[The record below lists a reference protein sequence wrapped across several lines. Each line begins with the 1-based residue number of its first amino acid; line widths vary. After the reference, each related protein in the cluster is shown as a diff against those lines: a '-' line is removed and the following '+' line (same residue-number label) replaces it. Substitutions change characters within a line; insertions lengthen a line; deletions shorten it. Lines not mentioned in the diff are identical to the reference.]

1 MRKLIHFSM
10 GFFALLLKFLSPLE
24 AMICAVAAF
33 LHNLYIFP
41 FYGRRKIEKDFEKEK
56 RYSAIVSYPAV
67 VFFIILF
74 SYLTNFK
81 DIKMAMAVA
90 ASSWAVLSFGDS
102 VAGFLG
108 KILGGPRLL
117 WNKEKTWAGS
127 ISFFIFSGLFSY
139 PFFNY
144 TLEKKI
150 FDSDAKLLMLTLLCA
165 FCCAVVESLSGQYD
179 DNISFPFVAFSI
191 FSLYSCFDFKGMK
204 QSLFVFNLDN
214 NLNAIF
220 LFTLVSI
227 NFGFA
232 LVAYLKKWVDLKGF
246 LFGLFLGFVVIL
258 SRGIKGYIVLILF
271 FLIANFSTFYRK
283 KLKEERGI
291 EEENKGRRG
300 IESVFSKGLAP
311 MVFSFFSFEAFALCL
326 SFYASD
332 TVATEFGK
340 TSQGKTFS
348 LIELKE
354 VAPGISGAVTLKGTF
369 YGILSIFVFNLI
381 SLFDYNSR
389 QINIKF
395 FLISVVLVAMF
406 FFIESIINDINKR
419 IRVTSKVLIHIV
431 LGFLLC
437 AFSSAISCFAGSG
450 S

>member
-1 MRKLIHFSM
+1 M

-24 AMICAVAAF
+24 AMSCAIAAF

-41 FYGRRKIEKDFEKEK
+41 LYGRRKIEKDFEREK
-56 RYSAIVSYPAV
+56 KYTAIVSYPAV

-74 SYLTNFK
+74 SYLRNFK

-102 VAGFLG
+102 AAGFLG

-117 WNKEKTWAGS
+117 WNKEKTWAGFL
-127 ISFFIFSGLFSY
+127 SFFIFSGFFSY
-139 PFFNY
+139 AFFNY

-150 FDSDAKLLMLTLLCA
+150 FDSDIKLLILTLLCT
-165 FCCAVVESLSGQYD
+165 FCCAVVESLSGQFD

-191 FSLYSCFDFKGMK
+191 FSLYSCFDFIGIKE
-204 QSLFVFNLDN
+204 SLFVFNLDN
-214 NLNAIF
+214 NLNAIS
-220 LFTLVSI
+220 LSTLVSI
-227 NFGFA
+227 NFAFA
-232 LVAYLKKWVDLKGF
+232 LVAYQKKWVDLKGF
-246 LFGLFLGFVVIL
+246 LFGLFLGFIVIL

-291 EEENKGRRG
+291 EEENKGTRG
-300 IESVFSKGLAP
+300 LESVFSKGLAP

-348 LIELKE
+348 LIELQE
-354 VAPGISGAVTLKGTF
+354 VAPGNSGGVTLKGTF
-369 YGILSIFVFNLI
+369 FGILSIVVFNLI

-389 QINIKF
+389 QINIKYFFISAVIVVIFF
-395 FLISVVLVAMF
+395 FL
-406 FFIESIINDINKR
+406 ESIINDINKR
-419 IRVTSKVLIHIV
+419 IAVTSKVAIHIV

-437 AFSSAISCFAGSG
+437 AFSSAIFCFSGSG